1 MVAGSLEESRD
12 VESEVI
18 ETEGKAVL
26 ESCKGVAQ
34 DLAVTRVLHIVLSYA
49 YLAVT
54 VDILVFGVTGAPST
68 ALGKFS
74 TDVRKINLG
83 SIFLSFLI
91 SLEEV
96 VSHEAPD
103 FSKLHAL
110 VVLFRKCLVLVLI
123 LGDFRVIDTDHT
135 FDAVAERMSCEH
147 ELVSPAEGELETL
160 GTEVGGILLR
170 SVRSVNRRKFI
181 TVGKHILGITDISL
195 TRELESA
202 LEHIEVESDVPLLRG
217 LPGQV

>member
-1 MVAGSLEESRD
+1 
-12 VESEVI
+12 
-18 ETEGKAVL
+18 
-26 ESCKGVAQ
+26 
-34 DLAVTRVLHIVLSYA
+34 
-49 YLAVT
+49 
-54 VDILVFGVTGAPST
+54 
-68 ALGKFS
+68 
-74 TDVRKINLG
+74 
-83 SIFLSFLI
+83 
-91 SLEEV
+91 
-96 VSHEAPD
+96 
-103 FSKLHAL
+103 
-110 VVLFRKCLVLVLI
+110 
-123 LGDFRVIDTDHT
+123 
-135 FDAVAERMSCEH
+135 MSCEH